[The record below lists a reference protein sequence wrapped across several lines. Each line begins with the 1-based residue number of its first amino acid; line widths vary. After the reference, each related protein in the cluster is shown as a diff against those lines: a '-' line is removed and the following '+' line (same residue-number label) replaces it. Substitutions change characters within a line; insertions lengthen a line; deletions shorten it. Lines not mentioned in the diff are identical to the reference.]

1 MALASCLFSLFKK
14 QDASSRLWA
23 SVDEGLRVERC
34 IAATVAAQLPFAWR
48 EVERARIVGAVE
60 EHQHCCGIG
69 LLGTVGRRWGEKH
82 AQYPRR
88 GMPIV
93 LAHFPAIRVP
103 PAYVALPGDIGIAA
117 QPAIA
122 PKLSEAL
129 AESRI
134 EREAARKVNVSR

>member
-1 MALASCLFSLFKK
+1 MA
-14 QDASSRLWA
+14 
-23 SVDEGLRVERC
+23 
-34 IAATVAAQLPFAWR
+34 VAAQLPFARWEIER
-48 EVERARIVGAVE
+48 ERIGGAIE
-60 EHQHCCGIG
+60 KKQQCRGIG

-103 PAYVALPGDIGIAA
+103 PAYVALPGGIGIAA

-122 PKLSEAL
+122 PIDPANK
-129 AESRI
+129 
-134 EREAARKVNVSR
+134 